1 VSKAVLAGLEGEIGA
16 PKGYGLEIKLKTRA
30 RKNRLV
36 LRKGNKAEDVEIRR
50 WGQEDVLLSMI
61 VFGIRFFFFFLY
73 STLIFTPIAIRHASF
88 SCD

>member
-1 VSKAVLAGLEGEIGA
+1 VSKAVLVGLEGEIGA

-61 VFGIRFFFFFLY
+61 VFGKRFFFFVFY
-73 STLIFTPIAIRHASF
+73 TDIYPHS
-88 SCD
+88 D